1 MFYRYTKAAARIPAD
16 LDGMY
21 DGETLFLMGG
31 SPALRELPL
40 DLLRKPGVITLG
52 MNNLPCF
59 FPSPKLWVCADKPL
73 CFSPHIFTSP
83 EITKFTMISRRGLEV
98 PDTGGKRIMDCPNVF
113 FFGAHERFT
122 YKNFLDPGRDLV
134 WWRSVF
140 PIALQLAWK
149 LGFKK
154 VFLVGCS
161 FNMNKRTG
169 EQYAWKTKLT
179 ADQAQYSHN
188 TYSRDVDRLRAL
200 LPTFA
205 RKGFEV
211 ISSTPG
217 SRANE
222 FLSYVPL
229 AQAVEE
235 ALRGKPVQSD
245 TSTLIHSS
253 ELRNLAANQAAETKQ
268 ANPVSAGV

>member
-1 MFYRYTKAAARIPAD
+1 MFYRYTKAGARIPVD

-21 DGETLFLMGG
+21 DGETLFLLGG
-31 SPALRELPL
+31 SPRLRELPL
-40 DLLRKPGVITLG
+40 DLLRQPGVVTLG
-52 MNNLPCF
+52 MNNVPCF
-59 FPSPKLWVCADKPL
+59 FPRPNLWVCADKPL

-98 PDTGGKRIMDCPNVF
+98 PETGGRRIMDCPNVL
-113 FFGAHERFT
+113 FFGAHDKFT
-122 YKNFLDPGRDLV
+122 FKNFLDPNRDLV

-140 PIALQLAWK
+140 PIALQLAWH

-154 VFLVGCS
+154 VYLVGCG
-161 FNMNKRTG
+161 FNMDKAEG
-169 EQYAWKTKLT
+169 KQYAWDTKLT

-211 ISSTPG
+211 VSSTPQ

-235 ALRGKPVQSD
+235 SLRGKAVPAD
-245 TSTLIHSS
+245 TSMLVHSS
-253 ELRNLAANQAAETKQ
+253 QLRNLAAKQ
-268 ANPVSAGV
+268 AEGAKARELAGA

>member
-1 MFYRYTKAAARIPAD
+1 MFYRYTRAAARIPVD

-21 DGETLFLMGG
+21 EGETLFLLGG
-31 SPALRELPL
+31 SPKLRELPL
-40 DLLRKPGVITLG
+40 ELLRKPGVITLA
-52 MNNLPCF
+52 MNNVPCF
-59 FPSPKLWVCADKPL
+59 FPSPSMWVCADKPL

-83 EITKFTMISRRGLEV
+83 EIMKFTMISRRGLEV
-98 PDTGGKRIMDCPNVF
+98 PGTGGLRIMDCPNML

-122 YKNFLDPGRDLV
+122 FKNFLDPSRDLA

-140 PIALQLAWK
+140 PIALQVAWR

-154 VFLVGCS
+154 VHLVGCG
-161 FNMNKRTG
+161 FHMNKAEG
-169 EQYAWKTKLT
+169 QQYAWNTKLT
-179 ADQAQYSHN
+179 QDQAQYSHN
-188 TYSRDVDRLRAL
+188 TYTRDVDRLRAL

-229 AQAVEE
+229 SQAVEA
-235 ALRGKPVQSD
+235 ALGDKPVPAD
-245 TSTLIHSS
+245 TSALLHSS
-253 ELRNLAANQAAETKQ
+253 QLKDLGKQ
-268 ANPVSAGV
+268 T

>member
-1 MFYRYTKAAARIPAD
+1 
-16 LDGMY
+16 MY
-21 DGETLFLMGG
+21 DGETLFLLGG
-31 SPALRELPL
+31 SPKLRELPL

-52 MNNLPCF
+52 MNNVPCF

-73 CFSPHIFTSP
+73 CFSPHIWTSP

-98 PDTGGKRIMDCPNVF
+98 PDTGGKRIMDCPNVL
-113 FFGAHERFT
+113 FFGAHEKFT
-122 YKNFLDPGRDLV
+122 FKNFLDPNRDIV

-140 PIALQLAWK
+140 PIALQLAWR

-154 VFLVGCS
+154 VFLVGCG
-161 FNMNKRTG
+161 FNMSKRNG

-179 ADQAQYSHN
+179 DDQAQYSHN
-188 TYSRDVDRLRAL
+188 TYTKDVDRLRAL

-205 RKGFEV
+205 RRGFEV
-211 ISSTPG
+211 ISSTPD

-235 ALRGKPVQSD
+235 ALKGKPVQAD
-245 TSTLIHSS
+245 TSMLIHSS
-253 ELRNLAANQAAETKQ
+253 ELRNLAAKQEEETK
-268 ANPVSAGV
+268 ALALASAGA

>member
-1 MFYRYTKAAARIPAD
+1 MFYRYTKAAARIPVD
-16 LDGMY
+16 LEGMY

-31 SPALRELPL
+31 SPKLRELPL
-40 DLLRKPGVITLG
+40 DLLRQAGVITLG

-59 FPSPKLWVCADKPL
+59 FPKPNLWVCADKPL

-161 FNMNKRTG
+161 FNMNKKTG

-188 TYSRDVDRLRAL
+188 TYVKDVARLRAL

-211 ISSTPG
+211 ISSTPD
-217 SRANE
+217 SAANE

-229 AQAVEE
+229 DQAVEE

-253 ELRNLAANQAAETKQ
+253 ALRDLASNQVAEAKQ
-268 ANPVSAGV
+268 VKPVTAGA